1 VDFQVALARTT
12 DNLASVMTGSA
23 GVAEVVTFGE
33 TMVLLL
39 AEPGIP
45 LRVAGSFRR
54 SVAGA
59 ESNVAIG
66 LARLG
71 HRVAW
76 FGRVGDDAFGEVV
89 LRALRA
95 EGVDTAA
102 ARVDP
107 APTGLLLRDCHA
119 DRGIDVIYHRAG
131 SAGSRLGPADVDGAL
146 VGGARLLHLTGI
158 TPVLSDSARAA
169 TRAAVDAARAGGTT
183 VSFDP
188 NLRRKLCPPERAAR
202 VLRPLAARA
211 DIVLTGEDEAAL
223 LSGRDDPQGATE
235 WFLEQGAT
243 LVATKAGAAGAR
255 VTDGTAAW
263 ARGALPVHAG
273 DPVGAGDAF
282 DAGFLSAW
290 LRGLPPAAC
299 LDEGVAVAGMVV
311 TVAGDTDGLPTPS
324 ERDAAVAALRAATA
338 APGPDGGATSG
349 LAGPARAP
357 THEVS
362 R

>member
-1 VDFQVALARTT
+1 
-12 DNLASVMTGSA
+12 MTERA
-23 GVAEVVTFGE
+23 GPAEVVTFGE
-33 TMVLLL
+33 AMVLLL

-45 LRVAGSFRR
+45 LHAATSFRR

-95 EGVDTAA
+95 EGVDTTA

-107 APTGLLLRDCHA
+107 GTVGAAGAPTGLLLRDCHA
-119 DRGIDVIYHRAG
+119 DRGIDVVYHRAG
-131 SAGSRLGPADVDGAL
+131 SAGSRLAPEDVDGARI
-146 VGGARLLHLTGI
+146 GGARLLHLTGI
-158 TPVLSDSARAA
+158 TPVLSESARAA
-169 TRAAVDAARAGGTT
+169 TQAAVDAAVAAGTT

-188 NLRRKLCPPERAAR
+188 NLRRKLCPPERAVE

-211 DIVLTGEDEAAL
+211 DIVLAGEDEAAL
-223 LSGRDDPQGATE
+223 LSGRDDPQGAAE

-255 VTDGTAAW
+255 VTTAAETRRR
-263 ARGALPVHAG
+263 AAPRVHAV

-290 LRGLPPAAC
+290 LRGLPPDGC

-311 TVAGDTDGLPTPS
+311 TVPGDTDGLPTTS
-324 ERDAAVAALRAATA
+324 ERDAAVAALRA
-338 APGPDGGATSG
+338 PGRDGGAPSG
-349 LAGPARAP
+349 SAGPAHAP